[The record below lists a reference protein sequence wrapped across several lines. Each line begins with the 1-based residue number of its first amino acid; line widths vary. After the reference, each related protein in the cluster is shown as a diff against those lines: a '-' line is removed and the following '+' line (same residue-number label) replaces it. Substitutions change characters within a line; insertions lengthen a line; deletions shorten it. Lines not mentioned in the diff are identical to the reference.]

1 MCRFASAVSAPR
13 KSASSNGSMM
23 GQMAVLSGSSMQPLS
38 ASTTS
43 GCVLHRP
50 PRLGLSF
57 RMDRRDIKT
66 RWKLAREAGTFLI
79 PKHDPNE
86 LATPWRSYRTVLTH
100 ELSASLDT
108 FLEGDA
114 YELEWYENKMGDYF
128 VVVPQSS
135 SSFSVTASGVASG
148 STTASHD
155 CDRLVVVSGNLKGW
169 HCFGERAEEIQKQA
183 TSGTLT
189 FKMKL

>member
-1 MCRFASAVSAPR
+1 MSICERGQRSKEERQLEGIGDGPDGSGFKFRHAAVIGR
-13 KSASSNGSMM
+13 HRERLRSAS
-23 GQMAVLSGSSMQPLS
+23 LL
-38 ASTTS
+38 
-43 GCVLHRP
+43 
-50 PRLGLSF
+50 RLGLSF
-57 RMDRRDIKT
+57 RMDRRDIKA
-66 RWKLAREAGTFLI
+66 RWKLAREGGTFLI

-100 ELSASLDT
+100 GLSASLDT

-114 YELEWYENKMGDYF
+114 YELEWYENSMGDYF
-128 VVVPQSS
+128 VVVPQSG

-148 STTASHD
+148 SITASHD
-155 CDRLVVVSGNLKGW
+155 CDRLVVVSGNIKGW